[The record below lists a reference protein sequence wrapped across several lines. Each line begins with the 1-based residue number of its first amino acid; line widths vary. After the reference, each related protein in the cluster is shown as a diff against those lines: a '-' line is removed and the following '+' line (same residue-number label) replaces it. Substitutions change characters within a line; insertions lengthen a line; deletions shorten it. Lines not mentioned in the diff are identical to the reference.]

1 MAKTSAKDIA
11 FQELLTKAV
20 RLRLAKTP
28 YDEIISALGHWNSI
42 SACQK
47 AVAGYLKR
55 NQTSAVDESRAEAI
69 ALLEDL
75 IFELKAKFK
84 LNKSI
89 LIAREI
95 RNLQREISL
104 HQGNYMPTK
113 IVETDA
119 KGNDVPRSITVNVV
133 KSSKILALETP
144 DSPSEIEPG
153 N

>member
-1 MAKTSAKDIA
+1 MSKTSAKDIA
-11 FQELLTKAV
+11 YQELLTKAV
-20 RLRLAKTP
+20 RLRLARTP
-28 YDEIISALGHWNSI
+28 YDEIISTLGHWNSI

-84 LNKSI
+84 SSKST

-95 RNLQREISL
+95 RNLLREINL
-104 HQGNYMPTK
+104 LQGNYMPTK
-113 IVETDA
+113 ITETDA

-133 KSSKILALETP
+133 KSTKILAP
-144 DSPSEIEPG
+144 DSVPSESS

>member
-11 FQELLTKAV
+11 YQELLTKAV

-28 YDEIISALGHWNSI
+28 YDEIIATLGHWNSI

-55 NQTSAVDESRAEAI
+55 NQTSAVDESRAESI

-75 IFELKAKFK
+75 ILELRAKF
-84 LNKSI
+84 NNSKST

-95 RNLQREISL
+95 RNLLREINL
-104 HQGNYMPTK
+104 LQGNYMPTK
-113 IVETDA
+113 ITETDA

-133 KSSKILALETP
+133 KSSKILTAP
-144 DSPSEIEPG
+144 DSPPIE
-153 N
+153 